1 MTSIKRR
8 HILTLSLSTVAS
20 FAYKSFASTHEA
32 TSNALDLAQA
42 NPGSTNTGKNASKLR
57 LGFQPPYVTV
67 FAMREQ
73 KLLEK
78 AFEGQPTSFEYRR
91 LLSLKPVTEALAAG
105 ALDLGLGG
113 TPIPA
118 LAAGLPIRIIALIER
133 SPKTHALL
141 VRPDSPIKN
150 IKDLKDKK
158 IGTPTGRSHLL
169 VVRVLESI
177 GLKDTDVKWV
187 QLEKDVGRAALL
199 SGAIDV
205 WATWD
210 PFYASVQVA
219 KEAIAIVDGTQYV
232 LNYVALFGRTE
243 YIEQNPDTV
252 RRFLK
257 AYQQAVNWVKQNRQK
272 AVEILVRENK
282 LAPEA
287 AALTLSRR
295 NILLQ
300 PPNQEY
306 RTDLAN
312 QAKLLVRLG
321 LIKQEPDWSQVID
334 TKFAASIR
342 T

>member
-8 HILTLSLSTVAS
+8 HILSLSLSTVAS
-20 FAYKSFASTHEA
+20 FAYKSLASTHEA
-32 TSNALDLAQA
+32 TSYAVDLAQA

-91 LLSLKPVTEALAAG
+91 MLSLKPVTEALAAG

-118 LAAGLPIRIIALIER
+118 IAAGLPIRVIALIER

-169 VVRVLESI
+169 VVRVLERI
-177 GLKDTDVKWV
+177 GLKDTD
-187 QLEKDVGRAALL
+187 
-199 SGAIDV
+199 
-205 WATWD
+205 
-210 PFYASVQVA
+210 
-219 KEAIAIVDGTQYV
+219 
-232 LNYVALFGRTE
+232 
-243 YIEQNPDTV
+243 
-252 RRFLK
+252 
-257 AYQQAVNWVKQNRQK
+257 
-272 AVEILVRENK
+272 
-282 LAPEA
+282 
-287 AALTLSRR
+287 LTSSH
-295 NILLQ
+295 
-300 PPNQEY
+300 
-306 RTDLAN
+306 
-312 QAKLLVRLG
+312 G
-321 LIKQEPDWSQVID
+321 
-334 TKFAASIR
+334 
-342 T
+342 

>member
-1 MTSIKRR
+1 VTQ
-8 HILTLSLSTVAS
+8 LCGLS
-20 FAYKSFASTHEA
+20 
-32 TSNALDLAQA
+32 
-42 NPGSTNTGKNASKLR
+42 
-57 LGFQPPYVTV
+57 
-67 FAMREQ
+67 
-73 KLLEK
+73 
-78 AFEGQPTSFEYRR
+78 
-91 LLSLKPVTEALAAG
+91 
-105 ALDLGLGG
+105 
-113 TPIPA
+113 
-118 LAAGLPIRIIALIER
+118 ALI
-133 SPKTHALL
+133 
-141 VRPDSPIKN
+141 V
-150 IKDLKDKK
+150 
-158 IGTPTGRSHLL
+158 
-169 VVRVLESI
+169 
-177 GLKDTDVKWV
+177 VKWV
-187 QLEKDVGRAALL
+187 QLENDVGRAALL

-210 PFYASVQVA
+210 PFYASAQVA
-219 KEAIAIVDGTQYV
+219 KEAIAIADGTQYV

-321 LIKQEPDWSQVID
+321 LIKQEPDWSQVIAP
-334 TKFAASIR
+334 KFAASIR